1 MCLDCGLIPRMFFTG
16 HLPWIGTVKNPIP
29 RYEDYSKGS
38 GVPRD
43 FGLLK
48 IGKPLKLS
56 LSHCA

>member
-1 MCLDCGLIPRMFFTG
+1 MFFTG